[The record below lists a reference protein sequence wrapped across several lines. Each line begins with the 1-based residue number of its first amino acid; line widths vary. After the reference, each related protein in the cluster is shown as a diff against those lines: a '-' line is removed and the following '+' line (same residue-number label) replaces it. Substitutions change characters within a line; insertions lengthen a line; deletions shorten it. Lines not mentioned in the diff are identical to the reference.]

1 MPFLIT
7 KLIRILFCLS
17 LLGSA
22 SVAQAG
28 WLQDATE
35 WVSDRAEDIV
45 DSLKEAWKQLR
56 RAIGDLVS
64 EIKGAIAQVSKE
76 ISNLKTEISKIKGLS
91 ILAPVL
97 SFAILTP
104 LTVVA
109 MPLELPTILKDVVS
123 SVDQFAGDVA
133 REAKRL
139 GGDIA
144 REWKALP
151 PGVQIGIIVAAA
163 AVGGYFLA
171 PTIGAEFAFSL
182 AIQTSSGVLT
192 IPIATT
198 ATTGA
203 LITGIGAGAAAK
215 MEQDRQREIREK
227 EKEKEEKK
235 QREETYAKAQAKL
248 EEELAKDRTE
258 REKLAEKQREEEAQ
272 EKTKKEREAKEKL
285 AEKEWLA
292 QKEKTEKP
300 QVSSEKRQAVE
311 TFITEELKKE
321 RQELRN
327 DQEPIDHQGQPS
339 SEHFCFAAGTLVRTD
354 IGHLPIEEVTT
365 EHRVVSCNFAGE
377 QCKFRKVLRTLTS
390 KTAML
395 IHIGLASGAI
405 TASPN
410 HPFFVP
416 ERNSFVA
423 VEALTQDNTLLNIEG
438 ETVAIQSLK
447 TEVLAQP
454 VTVYNL
460 AVEEDQNYYVSS
472 SDGGSPEDI
481 LVHNC
486 NKFDCPGI
494 ASDLKAVGEAT
505 ALGSV
510 VASAA
515 CAGLAVGCV
524 VTAVTPG
531 GQLVAI
537 GACPGAAS
545 TCAAAL
551 GLGATSAGAYGGALF
566 MHKQGE
572 EQLFS
577 SRNRQQAFDEA
588 KDRAGIPRSQQPE
601 RQWEVGNDNTRR
613 GMKNYEYDENPTA
626 HGRYYEYIN
635 EDKHKRVVVE
645 HTGDP
650 RRGPHFHAGEPPK
663 SPEIDPRTYD
673 FKKDPY
679 KKIVKD
685 GDHHIDYD

>member
-1 MPFLIT
+1 MRFLIT
-7 KLIRILFCLS
+7 RLIRILFCLS
-17 LLGSA
+17 LLGSG

-35 WVSDRAEDIV
+35 WVSDRAEDLV
-45 DSLKEAWKQLR
+45 DSVKEAWKQLR

-76 ISNLKTEISKIKGLS
+76 ISNLRSEISKIKGLG

-97 SFAILTP
+97 SFAVLAP

-171 PTIGAEFAFSL
+171 PAIGAEFAFSL
-182 AIQTSSGVLT
+182 AIQTSGGVLT
-192 IPIATT
+192 VPIATT

-285 AEKEWLA
+285 AEKERLA
-292 QKEKTEKP
+292 QKEKAEKP

-311 TFITEELKKE
+311 TFITKELEKE
-321 RQELRN
+321 GQELRN
-327 DQEPIDHQGQPS
+327 DQEEPIDHQGQPS

-377 QCKFRKVLRTLTS
+377 QCTFRKVLRTLTS

-395 IHIGLASGAI
+395 IHIGLAGGASI
-405 TASPN
+405 AASPN

-423 VEALTQDNTLLNIEG
+423 VEELTQDNTLLNIEG

-472 SDGGSPEDI
+472 ADGYSPENI

-494 ASDLKAVGEAT
+494 ASDLKAAGEAT
-505 ALGSV
+505 AVGGLAAG
-510 VASAA
+510 AA
-515 CAGLAVGCV
+515 CAGLALGCAA
-524 VTAVTPG
+524 TAVTPG
-531 GQLVAI
+531 GQAVAI
-537 GACPGAAS
+537 GAACPGAAS
-545 TCAAAL
+545 ACAAAL
-551 GLGATSAGAYGGALF
+551 GLGAASAGAYGGAAV
-566 MHKQGE
+566 MHMEAEEATKGTSKVESRPSGLRARGE
-572 EQLFS
+572 S
-577 SRNRQQAFDEA
+577 GGSN
-588 KDRAGIPRSQQPE
+588 
-601 RQWEVGNDNTRR
+601 V
-613 GMKNYEYDENPTA
+613 ENPFNLVPTHKLTMSKKA
-626 HGRYYEYIN
+626 FKDFKDGIATDGHIKEPIRY
-635 EDKHKRVVVE
+635 VE
-645 HTGDP
+645 HEG
-650 RRGPHFHAGEPPK
+650 
-663 SPEIDPRTYD
+663 
-673 FKKDPY
+673 KKYIVDGHHRARAAKELGLQEVPTEKVSLPY
-679 KKIVKD
+679 KGYKQIED
-685 GDHHIDYD
+685 LLGN